1 MTTPNNAP
9 VSQNGESKELSELLK
24 NHFSTI
30 EYLSEKFKDEL
41 KNHLASEN
49 FQADEGEKT
58 ILLDLSNE
66 IASAKSKVDLTEA
79 VHLKLKTF
87 FKINGLTIILT
98 NDDEQAYQIYMF
110 PHEIRD
116 SFKKGTN
123 AGETLSYVELKPI
136 IEQFTAINE
145 HVEVFYDTAEYTG
158 QDATTKYFKTWNDR
172 GWEKFA
178 VVSLK
183 MGEDSLGYIFLHFE
197 KLSIG
202 NLRSNLL
209 KGISAQ
215 FSVALSNI
223 NKIDEALSRKNEME
237 LLLSINTGI
246 ASVRGTDELA
256 KFIRERF
263 KKLLGCSHTLI
274 AVCNDDGLTFNAFLL
289 DEDAREK
296 VQPVYLDIK
305 NSNHI
310 INDAILSKTMQTEIP
325 LIFDLEELSEQ
336 KNPPLYIK
344 INRELKQKVLLT
356 IRLAKGDEVCG
367 FWLIYFKERTI
378 ITSEKLKLIQS
389 LSHQLCIS
397 VANILAN
404 QEIKSREDEKGR
416 LLKFSNAIAPLRDKS
431 LLSQVLKIQLHEL
444 FNITDFVIHLLNL
457 NRLNY
462 MPFLYDHESEFNQD
476 PGFLKGLNGWTDL
489 PEGFREIISTIDAPS
504 LTELNCS
511 HDNSDKHDRTVP
523 EKVIKVSRYGILI
536 NLGIDGNAILSFG
549 HPDFKQLKAKE
560 ELLRSICS
568 QISVAVSNL
577 IANEKVNRQL
587 LEIDLYK
594 KQLEE
599 ETIYLKE
606 EIEVNQNYA
615 EIIGESAAMQKTF
628 RLVAQVAPSDSTV
641 LILGETGTGKELIAR
656 AIHNNSPRKNKLM
669 VKVNCAALPA
679 NLIESE
685 LFGHEKGSFT
695 GATERRIGKFELAN
709 NGTLFLDEIGEM
721 PLELQV
727 KLLRVLQEREIERVG
742 GRGTIKVDV
751 RIIAATNRDLEKEV
765 DEGNFRSDLY
775 YRLNIFPIYLSA
787 LRERK
792 DDIPMLATHF
802 INRYSKKTGRQ
813 INTIGSKAMQDMV
826 QYSWPGNIRE
836 LEHLI
841 ERSILLSTG
850 NTLKQIHLPSSKPG
864 SSTTVPTSEILL
876 KTIDEN
882 ECEHIL
888 RILKYCN
895 GRKSGPGGAADI
907 LGVPPS
913 TLNSKIKRLGIK
925 KEHLV

>member
-1 MTTPNNAP
+1 MSTPNSAP
-9 VSQNGESKELSELLK
+9 VSSNGESKELSELLK

-30 EYLSEKFKDEL
+30 EYLSERFKDEL
-41 KNHLASEN
+41 KNHLATEN

-66 IASAKSKVDLTEA
+66 IAEAKNKEDLTEA
-79 VHLKLKTF
+79 VHSKLKTF
-87 FKINGLTIILT
+87 FKINGLTIILPN
-98 NDDEQAYQIYMF
+98 NDQQTYQIYMF
-110 PHEIRD
+110 PQEIRKMFRNTVTNEKN
-116 SFKKGTN
+116 SFDY
-123 AGETLSYVELKPI
+123 SELKPLLDKLTTI
-136 IEQFTAINE
+136 DA
-145 HVEVFYDTAEYTG
+145 HVEVFYDTSEYIDRDPGTN
-158 QDATTKYFKTWNDR
+158 YFKHWFEK

-183 MGEDSLGYIFLHFE
+183 MGEESLGYILLHFE
-197 KLSIG
+197 KLSMG

-209 KGISAQ
+209 KGISSQ

-223 NKIDEALSRKNEME
+223 NKMDEALRRKNEME

-246 ASVRGTDELA
+246 ASLRNIEELA
-256 KFIRERF
+256 KFIKDRF
-263 KKLLGCSHTLI
+263 KKLLGCSHTMI
-274 AVCNDDGLTFNAFLL
+274 AVCNEDGLTFNAFLL

-296 VQPVYLDIK
+296 AQPVYLDLK
-305 NSNHI
+305 NSSHI
-310 INDAILSKTMQTEIP
+310 VNDTVLSKTMQTEIP
-325 LIFDLEELSEQ
+325 LIFDLEELSKQ

-344 INRELKQKVLLT
+344 INKDLKQQVLLT
-356 IRLAKGDEVCG
+356 IRLAKGDEVVG
-367 FWLIYFKERTI
+367 FWLIYFKNKDTI
-378 ITSEKLKLIQS
+378 TAEKLKFIQS

-404 QEIKSREDEKGR
+404 QEIKSREDEKSR
-416 LLKFSNAIAPLRDKS
+416 LLKFSNAIAPLRDKE
-431 LLSQVLKIQLHEL
+431 LLSDMLKIQLCEL
-444 FNITDFVIHLLNL
+444 FNISDFVIYLLSVD
-457 NRLNY
+457 RLKFL
-462 MPFLYDHESEFNQD
+462 PFLYDHDSDFSRDPEFI
-476 PGFLKGLNGWTDL
+476 KGLDTWTDL
-489 PEGFREIISTIDAPS
+489 PDNFRALIYAIDSPS
-504 LTELNCS
+504 LSELRCERIHQSQNKTS
-511 HDNSDKHDRTVP
+511 ERDSN
-523 EKVIKVSRYGILI
+523 VSRYGMLI
-536 NLGIDGNAILSFG
+536 NLGIDGNAVISFA
-549 HPDFKQLKAKE
+549 HPDFKQLKSKE
-560 ELLRSICS
+560 ELLKSICS
-568 QISVAVSNL
+568 QISVALSN
-577 IANEKVNRQL
+577 IMANEKVNRQL
-587 LEIDLYK
+587 IEIDRYK

-599 ETIYLKE
+599 ETVYLKE

-628 RLVAQVAPSDSTV
+628 RLVAQVASSDSTV

-727 KLLRVLQEREIERVG
+727 KLLRALQEREIERVG

-751 RIIAATNRDLEKEV
+751 RIIAATNRELEKEV
-765 DEGNFRSDLY
+765 DEGRFRSDLY

-792 DDIPMLATHF
+792 EDIPMLATHF

-813 INTIGSKAMQDMV
+813 IDTIGNKAMQDMI
-826 QYSWPGNIRE
+826 QYRWPGNIRE

-841 ERSILLSTG
+841 ERSILLSSG
-850 NTLKQIHLPSSKPG
+850 NTLKQIHLPSGRPG
-864 SSTTVPTSEILL
+864 NISAVSTSEILL

>member
-1 MTTPNNAP
+1 MATPNNAP
-9 VSQNGESKELSELLK
+9 VTSNGESKELSELLK

-41 KNHLASEN
+41 KTHLATEN
-49 FQADEGEKT
+49 FPVDEGEKT

-66 IASAKSKVDLTEA
+66 IAAAKNKEDLAEA
-79 VHLKLKTF
+79 VHSKLKTF
-87 FKINGLTIILT
+87 FKINGLTILLPST
-98 NDDEQAYQIYMF
+98 DEQTYQIYMF
-110 PHEIRD
+110 PHETRVELRNTASNVED
-116 SFKKGTN
+116 TF
-123 AGETLSYVELKPI
+123 EYLELKPI
-136 IEQFTAINE
+136 FDQFTCINE
-145 HVEVFYDTAEYTG
+145 HVEVFYDTAEFIG
-158 QDATTKYFKTWNDR
+158 QDPSTNYFKYWHGR

-183 MGEDSLGYIFLHFE
+183 MGEESFGYILLHFE
-197 KLSIG
+197 KLSVG

-209 KGISAQ
+209 KGISSQ

-237 LLLSINTGI
+237 LLLDINSGI
-246 ASVRGTDELA
+246 ASVRNTEELA
-256 KFIRERF
+256 KFIRDRF

-274 AVCNDDGLTFNAFLL
+274 AVCNEDGLTFNAFLL
-289 DEDAREK
+289 DEDARAK
-296 VQPVYLDIK
+296 AHPVYLDLK
-305 NSNHI
+305 NSSHI
-310 INDAILSKTMQTEIP
+310 VNDSILSRTMHTEIP
-325 LIFDLEELSEQ
+325 LIFNLDELAQ
-336 KNPPLYIK
+336 HKDPPLYVK
-344 INRELKQKVLLT
+344 INQELNQQVLLT
-356 IRLAKGDEVCG
+356 IRLAKGDEVFG
-367 FWLIYFKERTI
+367 FWLIYFKERKI
-378 ITSEKLKLIQS
+378 ITVEKLKLIQS

-404 QEIKSREDEKGR
+404 QEIKSRENEKER
-416 LLKFSNAIAPLRDKS
+416 LLKFSNAIAPLRDKT
-431 LLSQVLKIQLHEL
+431 LLSQVLTTQLGDL
-444 FNITDFVIHLLNL
+444 FNISDFIIHLVNID
-457 NRLNY
+457 RLDFL
-462 MPFLYDHESEFNQD
+462 PFLYDHDSRFSEGPEFVNR
-476 PGFLKGLNGWTDL
+476 LNTWTEL
-489 PEGFREIISTIDAPS
+489 PDNFRELISTIDSPS
-504 LTELNCS
+504 IRELRNEPAQGERLE
-511 HDNSDKHDRTVP
+511 NRAEINP
-523 EKVIKVSRYGILI
+523 KVNRFGMLI
-536 NLGIDGNAILSFG
+536 NLGMDGIAIISFG
-549 HPDFKQLKAKE
+549 HPDFNQLKSRE
-560 ELLRSICS
+560 ELLKSICS
-568 QISVAVSNL
+568 QISVAVSNI
-577 IANEKVNRQL
+577 IANEKISQQL
-587 LEIDLYK
+587 LEIDRYK

-641 LILGETGTGKELIAR
+641 LILGETGTGKELVAR

-727 KLLRVLQEREIERVG
+727 KLLRALQEREIERVG

-765 DEGNFRSDLY
+765 EEGRFRSDLY
-775 YRLNIFPIYLSA
+775 YRLNIFPIFLSP

-792 DDIPMLATHF
+792 EDIPILASHF
-802 INRYSKKTGRQ
+802 ISRYSKKTGRQ
-813 INTIGSKAMQDMV
+813 IDTIGNKAMQDMV
-826 QYSWPGNIRE
+826 QYLWPGNIRE

-850 NTLKQIHLPSSKPG
+850 NTLKQIHLPSGRPG
-864 SSTTVPTSEILL
+864 NSPAISTSEVLL

-925 KEHLV
+925 KEHLI